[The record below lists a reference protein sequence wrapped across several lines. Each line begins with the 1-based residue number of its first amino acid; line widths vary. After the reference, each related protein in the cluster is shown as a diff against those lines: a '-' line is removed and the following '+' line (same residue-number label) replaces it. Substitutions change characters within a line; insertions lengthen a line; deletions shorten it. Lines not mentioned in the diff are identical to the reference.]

1 MKQKTLWVA
10 GGLAAVL
17 CAVGVGSVAY
27 SQQEQWPR
35 QLAVLDLPAP
45 EIVSAPADWLNT
57 DGRPIPFAPGQ
68 VYVVHFWT
76 FGCGNCKHNLPA
88 YAQWQKDY
96 ANSPVTLIGIHT
108 PETARER
115 DPKNVAA
122 ETKRLGITYP
132 VVIDGREVNWKR
144 WRQQMWPTVY
154 LVDKRGHVRY
164 YWVGELE
171 WEGAG
176 GTQIMR
182 RFIDA
187 LLQEPAPF
195 ADAGLAPA
203 R

>member
-1 MKQKTLWVA
+1 MKRKTLWMV
-10 GGLAAVL
+10 GGLAVVF
-17 CAVGVGSVAY
+17 CAIGVGSVVH
-27 SQQEQWPR
+27 SQHEQWPR
-35 QLAVLDLPAP
+35 QLVALDLPAP
-45 EIVSAPADWLNT
+45 EIVSAPDDWLNT
-57 DGRPIPFAPGQ
+57 GGKSIPFVPGR

-96 ANSPVTLIGIHT
+96 ANSPVTFIGIHT
-108 PETARER
+108 PETEKER

-122 ETKRLGITYP
+122 ETKRLGITAP
-132 VVIDGREVNWKR
+132 VVIDGHAVNWKR
-144 WRQQMWPTVY
+144 WQQQVWPTVY
-154 LVDKRGHVRY
+154 LVDKQAHVRY

-176 GTQIMR
+176 GTRIMQHW
-182 RFIDA
+182 INV

-195 ADAGLAPA
+195 VDMGVVPQ